1 MKIYYKNKRIWPYE
15 TFYWTQTERF
25 FNGTL
30 GDGLGRT
37 ITATPGLFA
46 ICELIY
52 EDEQGQESDNGGVL
66 LQE

>member
-1 MKIYYKNKRIWPYE
+1 MMKIYWKGKRIWPYE

-25 FNGTL
+25 FHGTT

-46 ICELIY
+46 ICELVY
-52 EDEQGQESDNGGVL
+52 ECEQDEQDV
-66 LQE
+66 

>member
-1 MKIYYKNKRIWPYE
+1 MRILWKGKEIKPYE

-37 ITATPGLFA
+37 ITATPGLLA

-52 EDEQGQESDNGGVL
+52 EDDE
-66 LQE
+66 

>member
-1 MKIYYKNKRIWPYE
+1 MMEIYWKGKRIWPYE

-25 FNGTL
+25 FHGTI

-46 ICELIY
+46 ICELVY
-52 EDEQGQESDNGGVL
+52 VDDEDTVER
-66 LQE
+66 

>member
-1 MKIYYKNKRIWPYE
+1 MLEIYWKNKRIWPYE

-25 FNGTL
+25 FHGTS

-46 ICELIY
+46 ECELIFV
-52 EDEQGQESDNGGVL
+52 DE
-66 LQE
+66 